1 MWAIK
6 GRNGS
11 GKSTLLQLLIGYIE
25 PTLGSIT
32 WSIDKKEID
41 RMDISQHIT
50 YASPSMELP
59 MHLTLREFMHMH
71 QTFKPFLVP
80 LDEILER
87 LSLPTDVRL
96 SKFSTGMIQ
105 RVKLAQACY
114 SRSKL
119 VALDEPMSNLDEEG
133 KEDEEMDKLERRL
146 IQRKMERE
154 ALKKESDEASLA
166 RLEELN
172 EKIAEMERI
181 IDTTD
186 LLARALRDHVAFVPG
201 RAAYL
206 DGRGGS
212 EMRLN
217 FSGVGED
224 DIREGIRRICADFPD
239 ESIAQFGPLGI
250 TLCYHRLLTH
260 RGFVVP
266 KRLEHF
272 LAKPQPTWGSP
283 MLAEVDYDD
292 IHYFVR
298 ASERSS
304 M

>member
-1 MWAIK
+1 MIQVKAQEIDIQRQQRWLYNKAIFSLEGSPMWAIK

-50 YASPSMELP
+50 YASPAMELP
-59 MHLTLREFMHMH
+59 MHLTLKEFMHMH

-133 KEDEEMDKLERRL
+133 KQWIESVLYGQQSLFNDRL
-146 IQRKMERE
+146 LLIASNEERE
-154 ALKKESDEASLA
+154 VAHIKTTLQIT
-166 RLEELN
+166 EEGLMT
-172 EKIAEMERI
+172 A
-181 IDTTD
+181 
-186 LLARALRDHVAFVPG
+186 
-201 RAAYL
+201 
-206 DGRGGS
+206 
-212 EMRLN
+212 
-217 FSGVGED
+217 
-224 DIREGIRRICADFPD
+224 
-239 ESIAQFGPLGI
+239 
-250 TLCYHRLLTH
+250 
-260 RGFVVP
+260 
-266 KRLEHF
+266 
-272 LAKPQPTWGSP
+272 
-283 MLAEVDYDD
+283 
-292 IHYFVR
+292 
-298 ASERSS
+298 
-304 M
+304 